1 MAKSGSQKRRREA
14 EAIQEQAIASAAEVP
29 GTTTAAPPTKK
40 ARVEERRSLFVRSL
54 PPSATS
60 ETLTELFSQHFPV
73 KHATVVLD
81 QKTKTPRGYGF
92 VTFTDAE
99 DALQAKEKLDN
110 HLIDGRRMR
119 LEIAEPRHRAATKAG
134 VAVETPLAAEKR
146 KREEEEAEDRKPPKL
161 IIRNLPWSIKTK
173 DQLSALFQSY
183 GKVRFSDL
191 PNSKGKLSGFGFV
204 TLRGRKN
211 AEKAIEGLNGK
222 EVDGRT
228 IAVDWAVDKATWEKQ
243 QQNDDDSDTPKK
255 AKTKEADAKAN
266 SKADQASTKTKS
278 KGDDDFDE
286 DEDLKNFFANQGD
299 NLEDEDESDEDD
311 DEDKKSDDEDDED
324 EEEGGA
330 NVNDDEEE
338 EDAESAKKKAQ
349 TTDNSSTLFIRNLP
363 FTTTDEQLKE
373 HFAHFGAVRYARVVM
388 DHATQ
393 KSAGKGFVCF
403 FNTDD
408 AESCLRAA
416 PKYRPAPTLSKHS
429 VLQDETVDMS
439 GKYTLEGR
447 ILQVSKALSKGE
459 AQQLT
464 SEAAA
469 ARDSEEKD
477 KRRLFLLN
485 EGQIRPDSPIYNQL
499 PQSEIQMR
507 EASAKQ
513 RKKMIESN
521 PSLHLSLTRL
531 AIRNIPRS
539 MTSKDLK
546 ALARQAVVGFATD
559 VKAGKRQPLSK
570 EESRRAARTGKEAE
584 HKRKLKRSGV
594 VSQAKVVFESKDG
607 SKVAEPRKGAPADAG
622 AKSRGYGFIEYSS
635 HRWALMGAR
644 WLNGHAVE
652 GGTGKKATRLI
663 VEFAIENANVVA
675 RRSAA
680 QDRARGLART
690 DAAKPQLKTGDDS
703 KIKDD
708 ATKTRSDRAQ
718 EEMLEGE
725 GEKPSKSAGKKLAM
739 RQQIIGRKRMMRK
752 KKAEVRKGKR

>member
-29 GTTTAAPPTKK
+29 GTNAAAPPTKK

-110 HLIDGRRMR
+110 HLIEGRRLR

-134 VAVETPLAAEKR
+134 VAVDTPLAAEKR
-146 KREEEEAEDRKPPKL
+146 KREEEEAEGRKPPKL

-183 GKVRFSDL
+183 GKVRFSDV

-204 TLRGRKN
+204 TLRGKKN

-243 QQNDDDSDTPKK
+243 QQNEDDSDTPKK
-255 AKTKEADAKAN
+255 TKMKKVDAEAK
-266 SKADQASTKTKS
+266 SKADQASTKTKP
-278 KGDDDFDE
+278 KGNDDFDE

-311 DEDKKSDDEDDED
+311 DEDKKSEDADEEDEDED

-330 NVNDDEEE
+330 NVNDDEET
-338 EDAESAKKKAQ
+338 KKTPQ
-349 TTDNSSTLFIRNLP
+349 TTDNSNTLFIRNLP

-373 HFAHFGAVRYARVVM
+373 HFTHFGAVRYARVVM

-403 FNTDD
+403 FNAED

-429 VLQDETVDMS
+429 VLQDETVDTD

-459 AQQLT
+459 AQQLS

-485 EGQIRPDSPIYNQL
+485 EGQIRPDSPIYSQL

-570 EESRRAARTGKEAE
+570 EESRRAAKTGKEAE

-607 SKVAEPRKGAPADAG
+607 SKVSEPRKGAAADAG

-680 QDRARGLART
+680 QDRARGLAGT
-690 DAAKPQLKTGDDS
+690 DAAKPQLKAAEDRNFKGDVARS
-703 KIKDD
+703 
-708 ATKTRSDRAQ
+708 RSDGAE